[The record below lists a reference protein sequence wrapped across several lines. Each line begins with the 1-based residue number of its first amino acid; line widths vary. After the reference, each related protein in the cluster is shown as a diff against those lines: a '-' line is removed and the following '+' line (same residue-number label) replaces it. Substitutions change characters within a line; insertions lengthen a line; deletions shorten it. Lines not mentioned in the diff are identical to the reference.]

1 MRPKKL
7 LALLLCLC
15 LVMTS
20 FTMTWADED
29 TDETDAISSEETADE
44 DDADLEDDED
54 ADEDSGAAEEAEA
67 TPVPQDSGTIL
78 NIEDNTSTWSDDTV
92 KYADLLKEYE
102 ENGYTS
108 PGDDIRID
116 MPITEAYGE
125 QKLQIEKKDGVD
137 AVDFDED
144 LEYVEWKINVDQG
157 GLYEMY
163 LNYYN
168 VIRYGM
174 QIQRKI
180 LIDGEVPFDE
190 VNNVYLYRYYEEDGE
205 VKENAIHDEVWPK
218 NVEKELWQVSGIYDY
233 EGYYETPLLFYL
245 SAGEHTVRIENVAEE
260 IYLGDAYFV
269 GQKTYPQYR
278 TVKAGYPGSGKNVVP
293 DTDPIYLEAE
303 DTTWRNDQTI
313 RRDSTTDPAA
323 SPTSPVNRLLNIMG
337 GSRWSSGN
345 QSITWTF
352 NVEKAGLY
360 NINMRTLQSFST
372 GMPSYRQIAIDGEI
386 PFKELVMYQFD
397 YHENWHAA
405 TLGDEENGAYD
416 FYFTEGPHTI
426 TMTVKSGSLRDVIN
440 DSNSIISKIS
450 DTYLKITKV
459 TGTSPDTNYE
469 YNLYRSMPE
478 LVGIFREIGDS
489 LISCAEIL
497 KESTNFTTD
506 MESSY
511 RQIASTMYSFSDDP
525 DLVISN
531 LSELED
537 AQTNLGQ
544 YMMDMG
550 EMPLS
555 FDYFE
560 ISPSGSD
567 FSVKTSKFGQKLW
580 YAVRNFLSSFTK
592 QYDAVGSI
600 YGDEGYDSVIEV
612 WLARGTEWGEVL
624 KELIDESFTSETNIG
639 VNVNILPSGQ
649 LDAGNVSA
657 LMLSITSG
665 VAPDIA
671 LGISGAEP
679 CEFAFRDAVV
689 DLTQFD
695 DFDEYYA
702 ENFYDTCKVSATY
715 NHDGHD
721 GVYALPETM
730 DFKCIMYRKDIFQTL
745 GLEVPKTWDDLFQT
759 TLPVLYEN
767 QMSFSFP
774 VDTTAASNTPSSLVG
789 MTMFL
794 IQKGG
799 HYYTEDGMYSGLDT
813 PEAYEAFK
821 QWTELYTSHG
831 LDAES
836 SFFTRFRAGSLPIGT
851 ATYATYMQVL
861 TQAPDLYGRW
871 ALAPMIGTAT
881 GEVDENGEPVIDNR
895 VGGMVTTTCTI
906 MEQSKE
912 QEAAWEFLK
921 WYMSEE
927 TQIKFGREIEATMG
941 VAARW
946 ATANKNA
953 FNALPWDET
962 DIGIIKDMM
971 AKAEEQEVILGG
983 YFTTRHLV
991 YAWNRVFMQNQNPR
1005 DSLEE
1010 AVKDINKEIRT
1021 KHEEYG
1027 FVYPE
1032 D

>member
-7 LALLLCLC
+7 LALLLCVC
-15 LVMTS
+15 LIMTS
-20 FTMTWADED
+20 FTMTWAAED
-29 TDETDAISSEETADE
+29 TDVTDDYSSEALDETDAEDGYEDE
-44 DDADLEDDED
+44 NEV
-54 ADEDSGAAEEAEA
+54 SVTAEEAEA

-78 NIEDNTSTWSDDTV
+78 NIEDNTATWSDDTID
-92 KYADLLKEYE
+92 YADVLAEYE

-116 MPITEAYGE
+116 LPIKEAYGE
-125 QKLQIEKKDGVD
+125 TALDVVNKEGAD
-137 AVDFDED
+137 AVDFSADVP
-144 LEYVEWKINVDQG
+144 YVEWTVDVDQG
-157 GLYEMY
+157 GLYELY

-168 VIRYGM
+168 VISYGM

-180 LIDGEVPFDE
+180 MIDGEVPFDE
-190 VNNVYLYRYYEEDGE
+190 VNNVYLYRYYEEDEE
-205 VKENAIHDEVWPK
+205 VKENAIHDQVWPK
-218 NVEKELWQVSGIYDY
+218 NNEHEIWQTQGVYDY
-233 EGYYETPLLFYL
+233 DGYYETPLLFYL
-245 SAGEHTVRIENVAEE
+245 SAGQHTVRIAYIDQE
-260 IYLGDAYFV
+260 IYLGDAYFI
-269 GQKTYPQYR
+269 GQKTYPKYY
-278 TVKAGYPGSGKNVVP
+278 TVKSGYPGSGKNIVP
-293 DTDPIYLEAE
+293 DTEPIVIEAE
-303 DTTWRNDQTI
+303 DSSSKNDSTI

-323 SPTSPVNRLLNIMG
+323 SPSSAVNRLLNIMG
-337 GSRWSSGN
+337 GSRWSTGN

-352 NVEKAGLY
+352 EVEKAGLY

-372 GMPSYRQIAIDGEI
+372 GMPSYRQIEIDGEI
-386 PFKELVMYQFD
+386 PFRELVMYQFD
-397 YHENWHAA
+397 YNETWHAA

-416 FYFTEGPHTI
+416 FYFSEGPHTI

-440 DSNSIISKIS
+440 KSNNIISKIS

-478 LVGIFREIGDS
+478 LTGIFRGIGDD
-489 LISCAEIL
+489 LTECATIL
-497 KESTNFTTD
+497 RDSTNFTTD

-511 RQIASTMYSFSDDP
+511 VQIATTMYSFSEDP
-525 DLVISN
+525 DLVVSN

-544 YMMDMG
+544 FMMDMG

-560 ISPSGSD
+560 ISPSGTP
-567 FSVKTSKFGQKLW
+567 FEVKTSNFIQKFW
-580 YAVRNFLSSFTK
+580 YAVQNFLSSFTK

-600 YGDEGYDSVIEV
+600 FGNEGYDSVIEV

-665 VAPDIA
+665 VAPDVA
-671 LGISGAEP
+671 LGISASEP

-695 DFDEYYA
+695 DFEEYYNK
-702 ENFYDTCKVSATY
+702 EFYDTCKVSATY
-715 NHDGHD
+715 TQDGHD
-721 GVYALPETM
+721 GIYALPETM
-730 DFKCIMYRKDIFQTL
+730 DFKCIMYRKDIFQSL
-745 GLEVPKTWDDLFQT
+745 GLEIPRTWEDLFQT

-774 VDTTAASNTPSSLVG
+774 VDTTASSNTPSSLVG

-794 IQKGG
+794 IQQGG
-799 HYYTEDGMYSGLDT
+799 SYYTEDGMYSGLDT
-813 PEAYEAFK
+813 PEAYNAFK
-821 QWTELYTSHG
+821 QWTDLYTSHG

-836 SFFTRFRAGSLPIGT
+836 SFFTRFRTGSLPIGT

-871 ALAPMIGTAT
+871 GLAPMIGMETD
-881 GEVDENGEPVIDNR
+881 EVDENGDPVIDNR
-895 VGGMVTTTCTI
+895 VGGMVTTTCTL
-906 MEQSKE
+906 MSQSEE

-921 WYMSEE
+921 WYMKEE

-941 VAARW
+941 VSARW

-953 FNALPWDET
+953 FNALPWDDA
-962 DIGIIKDMM
+962 DIAIINDMM

-991 YAWNRVFMQNQNPR
+991 YAWNRVYMQNQNPR
-1005 DSLEE
+1005 DALEE
-1010 AVKDINKEIRT
+1010 AVKDINKEIKT